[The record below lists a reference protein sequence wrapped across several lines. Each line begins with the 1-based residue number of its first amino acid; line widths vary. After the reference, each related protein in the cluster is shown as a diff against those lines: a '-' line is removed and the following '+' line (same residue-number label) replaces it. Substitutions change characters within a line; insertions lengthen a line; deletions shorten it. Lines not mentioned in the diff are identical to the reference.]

1 MSTRARSAG
10 RRPARTP
17 TRNATAVPA
26 AGPALLSFDS
36 LHLLDAIARNGS
48 FAAAAAEMDRV
59 PSAVTYAV
67 RKLED
72 DLDVLLF
79 DRRGYRARLT
89 PAGEELLR
97 EGRHLLVAA
106 EDLARRVQ
114 RVAEGWERELRIA
127 LDTIIPFDRM
137 LPLLERFCGV
147 APTQLRISA
156 EVLGGS
162 WDALVSGRAD
172 LVIGASGEAPE
183 SGRLGGGFRTL
194 PLGQVELVF
203 AVAPTHPLASQPAPL
218 PPAELRRHRQIVV
231 GDSSRRLAA
240 RTVGLVGAP
249 DVLVVPTMEAKLA
262 AQIAGLGVGYL
273 PHPIAQQAI
282 ERGELVIKS
291 THGVRQ
297 GASHAPA
304 THVAWRADDHGKAL
318 DWWLAELRK
327 PATRAALLS

>member
-1 MSTRARSAG
+1 MKNPVKASTRPTRTSA
-10 RRPARTP
+10 RPASARP
-17 TRNATAVPA
+17 VS
-26 AGPALLSFDS
+26 ALLSLDS
-36 LHLLDAIARNGS
+36 LQLLDAIARNGS
-48 FAAAAAEMDRV
+48 FAAAAAELGRV
-59 PSAVTYAV
+59 PSAVTYSV

-106 EDLARRVQ
+106 EDLTRRVQ

-127 LDTIIPFDRM
+127 LDTLIPFDRL
-137 LPLLERFCGV
+137 LPLLDRFCGV
-147 APTQLRISA
+147 ATTQLRIST

-172 LVIGASGEAPE
+172 LVIGASYDAPE
-183 SGRLGGGFRTL
+183 AGRLGAGFRTL
-194 PLGQVELVF
+194 PLGQVEMVF
-203 AVAPTHPLASQPAPL
+203 AVAPMHPLAGVPSPVPL
-218 PPAELRRHRQIVV
+218 AQLRRYRQIVA
-231 GDSSRRLAA
+231 GDTSRLLTA
-240 RTVGLVGAP
+240 RTAGLIGAP

-262 AQIAGLGVGYL
+262 AQVAGIGIGFL
-273 PHPIAQQAI
+273 PFAIAQDAI
-282 ERGELVIKS
+282 ERGALVVKS

-297 GASHAPA
+297 GASHAP
-304 THVAWRADDHGKAL
+304 TPHVAWRADDRGKAL